1 MLDSTQ
7 PEQFDDGSLYWKYVQ
22 TLVLRGCLQAA
33 WEALSNHS
41 LFVTC
46 MQSADSYAGDHDPYY
61 AAKMD
66 EIKEGFLV
74 IRELMMRAPL
84 PGGRNDEYDML
95 SVHRI

>member
-1 MLDSTQ
+1 
-7 PEQFDDGSLYWKYVQ
+7 
-22 TLVLRGCLQAA
+22 
-33 WEALSNHS
+33 
-41 LFVTC
+41 

-61 AAKMD
+61 AVKMD

-84 PGGRNDEYDML
+84 PSGRNDEYDML